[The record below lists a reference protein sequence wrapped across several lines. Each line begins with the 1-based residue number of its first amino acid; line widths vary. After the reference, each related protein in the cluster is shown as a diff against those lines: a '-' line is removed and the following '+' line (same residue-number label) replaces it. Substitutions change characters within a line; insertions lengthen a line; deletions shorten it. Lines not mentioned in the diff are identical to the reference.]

1 MAEDALAR
9 VFNRAGP
16 TFTLRGGEALARPG
30 QPIDALYRLE
40 AGRIAEFRPCVD
52 GASRLVAVH
61 RPGAMLGGVEAL
73 GDGVHRTSLVAL
85 RDSELRALPI
95 RKAERLLRRDP
106 HVLAEVAHSALQRL
120 GAAEP
125 DTRRSTSIIGLV
137 AVSEGLGARDFAE
150 RLAHDLQRLDRR
162 TVVVGS
168 EAAGW
173 EPAQLSQLEETHDL
187 VLMAAER
194 DEVDFIAFCARQI
207 DRLVVLATP
216 GRPQTGP
223 LPLGPGTIEAHRL
236 LDVILIHPPQAKWVV
251 GADAWLSATPASRLL
266 HVRRDSTA
274 DLARLARIY
283 AGRSVGLVLSGGGAR
298 AYAHVGVIRAMSELG
313 VPIDFVAGTSMGAI
327 IGAGVAMG
335 WSLQEMDERLHD
347 AFVASSP
354 LGDIAPL
361 PMISMSRGVEVDQ
374 RLEKHFGDAQISDL
388 WRPFACVST
397 DLTRG
402 CPFVHRRGL
411 LRRALRSSL
420 SLPGILPPVIEE
432 GSVLVDGALVDNM
445 PTDLVQAQHDGWTIG
460 VNVAESQGLRPEDLK
475 LEPSGL
481 SWLAS
486 GAWRRGPPIV
496 SILMRAATVGAGNSN
511 VASREALDL
520 YIAPRLEGVELRD
533 WKAYEP
539 AVHAGYIA
547 ALAVADQLAA
557 MTA

>member
-40 AGRIAEFRPCVD
+40 AGRIAELKPCVD
-52 GASRLVAVH
+52 GASRVVAVH

-85 RDSELRALPI
+85 RDSELRSLPI

-106 HVLAEVAHSALQRL
+106 HVLAEVAHEALQRL

-137 AVSEGLGARDFAE
+137 AVSEGLAARDFAE
-150 RLAHDLQRLDRR
+150 RLAQDLRRLDRR

-168 EAAGW
+168 EAAAW
-173 EPAQLSQLEETHDL
+173 EPAQLSHLEETHDL

-194 DEVDFIAFCARQI
+194 EEVDFIAFCARQI

-216 GRPQTGP
+216 GRPQTGA

-236 LDVILIHPPQAKWVV
+236 LDVILVHPPQAKAVT

-266 HVRRDSTA
+266 HIRRDSTA

-313 VPIDFVAGTSMGAI
+313 VPIDFVAGTSMGAVI
-327 IGAGVAMG
+327 AAGVAMG
-335 WSLQEMDERLHD
+335 WSLMEMDERLHD

-361 PMISMSRGVEVDQ
+361 PIISMSRGGEVDE

-402 CPFVHRRGL
+402 CAFVHRRGL

-420 SLPGILPPVIEE
+420 SLPGILPPVVEN
-432 GSVLVDGALVDNM
+432 GSVLVDGALIDNM
-445 PTDLVQAQHDGWTIG
+445 PVELVQAQHDGWTIG

-475 LEPSGL
+475 LEPSGFN
-481 SWLAS
+481 WLAS

-496 SILMRAATVGAGNSN
+496 SILMRSATVGAGNSN
-511 VASREALDL
+511 EANRRALDL
-520 YIAPRLEGVELRD
+520 YIAPKLEGVELRD

-539 AVHAGYIA
+539 AVHAGYSA

-557 MTA
+557 MTE